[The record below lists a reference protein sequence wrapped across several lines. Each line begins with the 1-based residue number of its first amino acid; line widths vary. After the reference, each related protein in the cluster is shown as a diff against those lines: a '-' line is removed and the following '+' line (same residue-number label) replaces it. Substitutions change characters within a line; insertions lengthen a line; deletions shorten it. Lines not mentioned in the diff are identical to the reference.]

1 MIQLTLIAVACWWF
15 SARLFEEAS
24 RIKHASYEQYRKFK
38 LWADALRI
46 AAKLVFAYVAVKFV
60 IWSLVCYYFLHQ
72 YPLSDWRELFL

>member
-24 RIKHASYEQYRKFK
+24 RIKHASYERYRKFQ

-46 AAKLVFAYVAVKFV
+46 TAKLVFAYVAVKFV
-60 IWSLVCYYFLHQ
+60 LWSVMGYFFLREFPFSHW
-72 YPLSDWRELFL
+72 SELFL